1 VQVDLHAVFTSSASG
16 LHKALPALVARWKV
30 GSLHGDWVR
39 SDGGIGVARS
49 LRPVELAVL
58 LGATGVKIEG
68 NLITGN
74 VPSADTKFSGG
85 VVVTSSLGDS
95 AIAPADNGGHGRRIP
110 MATKPAPLVTCRH
123 EVPAEHGPH
132 LAPCL
137 TWTAAGPLTGFVTGF
152 RSRLHLYRATSAGCG
167 DGFAA

>member
-1 VQVDLHAVFTSSASG
+1 MRSSHPLHPACTRPCLRCGQVE
-16 LHKALPALVARWKV
+16 V
-30 GSLHGDWVR
+30 GRLHGDWVR

-49 LRPVELAVL
+49 LRPVVLAAL

-68 NLITGN
+68 NLITGS

-95 AIAPADNGGHGRRIP
+95 AVAPADNGVHGNGSLMAIKSAPPVRRG
-110 MATKPAPLVTCRH
+110 H

-132 LAPCL
+132 LARCL
-137 TWTAAGPLTGFVTGF
+137 TWTATGPLTGFQVKAA
-152 RSRLHLYRATSAGCG
+152 SLPG
-167 DGFAA
+167 DLSGVWRWF

>member
-1 VQVDLHAVFTSSASG
+1 MVLEGVTTVEIINP
-16 LHKALPALVARWKV
+16 KI
-30 GSLHGDWVR
+30 GSM
-39 SDGGIGVARS
+39 
-49 LRPVELAVL
+49 LRAAAKDPNEFWAEAGRMISWRKPWETV

-95 AIAPADNGGHGRRIP
+95 AIAPADNGVHGRWIP
-110 MATKPAPLVTCRH
+110 MATKPAPPITCRH

-152 RSRLHLYRATSAGCG
+152 RVKAASLSG
-167 DGFAA
+167 DLSGVWRWF

>member
-1 VQVDLHAVFTSSASG
+1 LWVGDIGKQRLLDRLTDGAVVFTSSASG

-30 GSLHGDWVR
+30 GRLHGDWVR

-49 LRPVELAVL
+49 LRPVVELAAL
-58 LGATGVKIEG
+58 LGATGVKVEG

-95 AIAPADNGGHGRRIP
+95 AIAPADKRYD
-110 MATKPAPLVTCRH
+110 TKLWMRDLN
-123 EVPAEHGPH
+123 EG
-132 LAPCL
+132 
-137 TWTAAGPLTGFVTGF
+137 AAYLPK
-152 RSRLHLYRATSAGCG
+152 
-167 DGFAA
+167 